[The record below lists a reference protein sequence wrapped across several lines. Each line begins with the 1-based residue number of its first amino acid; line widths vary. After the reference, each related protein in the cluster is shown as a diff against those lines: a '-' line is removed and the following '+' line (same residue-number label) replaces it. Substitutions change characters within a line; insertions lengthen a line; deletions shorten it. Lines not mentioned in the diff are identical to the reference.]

1 MHTWLTS
8 GITSYVDK
16 CGRLVNRI
24 KSLLFVLGFLNLNIE
39 NLVVRVFSV
48 EKFVKRTWWNINYF
62 AISKS
67 QHKFVA
73 YFMQHYQS
81 RAFPKKGFNGT
92 VVISVFFNSS
102 WTSIYSSFNSLDI
115 PLIFWAERI
124 KLRIYSLE
132 SNELL
137 IDHLI

>member
-48 EKFVKRTWWNINYF
+48 EKFVKRTWWNINYI

>member
-1 MHTWLTS
+1 MF
-8 GITSYVDK
+8 DK

-24 KSLLFVLGFLNLNIE
+24 KSWLVVLRFLNLNIE

-48 EKFVKRTWWNINYF
+48 EKFVKRTWWNINYP

-81 RAFPKKGFNGT
+81 RAFPKKGFNAT

-102 WTSIYSSFNSLDI
+102 WTNIYSSFNSLDI

-137 IDHLI
+137 IDHFI